1 MPPVWEADITLTRED
16 AARLVE
22 RQFPQLA
29 PARLKPLGT
38 GWDNAAYTVNGRWVF
53 RFPRRKVAV
62 GLLENESRLLPQL
75 AAHLPLRIPEPVW
88 LGRPEEDYPYPFAG
102 YALLPGVTACAV
114 TWTPEERLRNAATL
128 GRFLA
133 ALHGIP
139 VDDET
144 LARGPGDELDRANLR
159 KRAPMILERLAKLEA
174 DGAEVEGAAVRAWMS
189 RLVDTPPWKRRACW
203 VHGDLYARHLLVDE
217 HHRVTGV
224 LDWGDMHLGDPAIDL
239 TIAFT
244 FLPPEARGA
253 FREAYGDIDE
263 ATWDRARF
271 RAFHYGV
278 ALVLYGRSEG
288 DEAITRVG
296 HDALRYGATPSPS
309 GRGPG

>member
-1 MPPVWEADITLTRED
+1 MPPLWDADTPLTRED

-22 RQFPQLA
+22 RRFPELA
-29 PARLKPLGT
+29 PARLEPLGT

-53 RFPRRKVAV
+53 RFPRRKIAA
-62 GLLENESRLLPQL
+62 GLLENEARILPRLAP
-75 AAHLPLRIPEPVW
+75 HLPLRIPQPVW
-88 LGRPEEDYPYPFAG
+88 HGRPEGAYPYPFAG
-102 YALLPGVTACAV
+102 YELLPGVTACAV
-114 TWTPEERLRNAATL
+114 EWTPEERLRNAPLL

-133 ALHGIP
+133 ALHGIE

-144 LARGPGDELDRANLR
+144 LARGPGDELARADLR
-159 KRAPMILERLAKLEA
+159 KRAPLILERLAQVEA
-174 DGAEVEGAAVRAWMS
+174 EHPAVEGAGVRAWLS
-189 RLVDTPPWKRRACW
+189 RLVDTAPWTRRPCW

-217 HHRVTGV
+217 HLTVTGV
-224 LDWGDMHLGDPAIDL
+224 LDWGDVHLGDPAIDL

-271 RAFHYGV
+271 RAFQYGT
-278 ALVLYGRSEG
+278 ALLMYGPSVG
-288 DEAITRVG
+288 DAAITRVG
-296 HDALRYGATPSPS
+296 IDSLRYGAA
-309 GRGPG
+309 R